1 MNINGNRRE
10 FGMVLGALAATA
22 MGVPGDTQAK
32 AQAPD
37 MVSREHDLSVR
48 VKALPLI
55 KPHALGS
62 GAVVGLIAPG
72 GVVDDAIIEK
82 SVRNLES
89 VGFAVKLGKNIRAA
103 HGGYAGSVAQRLADL
118 HDMFLDNEVKAIW
131 TARGGSGCT
140 ALLPHVRY
148 PLIRAHPKIL
158 VGYSDI
164 TALHLAL
171 YRKAGLVTFH
181 GPAAWSTF
189 SDYSVSQ
196 MMAVLMSPRPETE
209 INMSVENSRKAIA
222 QSEFALRTL
231 RHGIA
236 EGRLI
241 GGNLS
246 VMSALIGT
254 PFAAPIRNSLL
265 FLEDVSEPPY
275 RIDRML
281 TQLQQ
286 SVGELGQPDGLRLAA
301 GVMLGV
307 FSKVRARDGD
317 ASLTLG
323 EVIDEQLGNLPI
335 PTVYGYSFGHIAHQI
350 TLPIGVRARLN
361 TAEQTLTLLE
371 PAVRA

>member
-1 MNINGNRRE
+1 MNGNRRE

-181 GPAAWSTF
+181 GPAWSTF

-335 PTVYGYSFGHIAHQI
+335 PTVYGYSFGHVAHQI

>member
-1 MNINGNRRE
+1 MIIDRSRRE
-10 FGMVLGALAATA
+10 FGKVLGALAATA
-22 MGVPGDTQAK
+22 TGVPGIAGAV
-32 AQAPD
+32 AQAP
-37 MVSREHDLSVR
+37 VFASSEINLSAR
-48 VKALPLI
+48 RKTLPLI
-55 KPHALGS
+55 KPHVLGS
-62 GAVVGLIAPG
+62 GAVAGLIAPG
-72 GVVDDAIIEK
+72 GVVDDSIIEK
-82 SVRNLES
+82 CVRNLAS
-89 VGFAVKLGKNIRAA
+89 AGFVVKLGKNIRAA
-103 HGGYAGSVAQRLADL
+103 HGGYAGTVAQRLADL

-140 ALLPHVRY
+140 ALLPHIQY

-158 VGYSDI
+158 IGYSDI

-171 YRKAGLVTFH
+171 FRHAGLVTFH

-196 MMAVLMSPRPETE
+196 MQAVLMSPRSETE
-209 INMSVENSRKAIA
+209 ISMSVENSRKAIE
-222 QSEFALRTL
+222 QPEFALRTM
-231 RHGIA
+231 RHGVA

-246 VMSALIGT
+246 VLSALIGT

-286 SVGELGQPDGLRLAA
+286 SVGALGQRDGLRHAA

-317 ASLTLG
+317 ASLTLD
-323 EVIDEQLGNLPI
+323 EVIEEQLGNLPI
-335 PTVYGYSFGHIAHQI
+335 PTVYGYSFGHIAHQF
-350 TLPIGVRARLN
+350 TLPIGVRARLD
-361 TAEQTLTLLE
+361 TAQQTLTLLE
-371 PAVRA
+371 PAVIA